1 MSSATFAFDP
11 TAKSFVPANKCQS
24 GNLDHPSF
32 WGDSVSAVPLE
43 QPSNVASK
51 VASKVARKKCWADE
65 ESDDETEPPAQATAC
80 AVSAS
85 ETDASAQTTACAV
98 SASETEAS
106 AKATACA
113 VASSETDASAQAP
126 TSSKAQKPIQKNS
139 TWAAA
144 LSAAGVST
152 QAHAKAPAKVEPKAP
167 AKVEP
172 KAPTRAP
179 ARAPA
184 RAPVESPLESF
195 LPPLTEFVKAYRKET
210 RFKSGDHGFYVTNVV
225 KALPKELVDR
235 MEIFLRNDGSLREF
249 MVAVTE
255 IVCLHDDLVF
265 TYFPAQKA
273 TKKTFHV
280 NFSLLLHK
288 PGVVLEARKPPA
300 RPSP

>member
-24 GNLDHPSF
+24 GNLDRTPF
-32 WGDSVSAVPLE
+32 WGDSDSSSPLE
-43 QPSNVASK
+43 QPSDVASKIASK
-51 VASKVARKKCWADE
+51 VAPKKCWADV
-65 ESDDETEPPAQATAC
+65 ESDDDTEPPAQDTAP
-80 AVSAS
+80 AVS
-85 ETDASAQTTACAV
+85 V
-98 SASETEAS
+98 SETEAS

-126 TSSKAQKPIQKNS
+126 TSSKAQKPIPENS

-144 LSAAGVST
+144 FSAAGVST
-152 QAHAKAPAKVEPKAP
+152 LAHAKAPAKVEPKAP

-172 KAPTRAP
+172 KAP

-184 RAPVESPLESF
+184 RAPLESF
-195 LPPLTEFVKAYRKET
+195 LLALTEFVKRYRKEI
-210 RFKSGDHGFYVTNVV
+210 RYESGNHGFYVTNVV
-225 KALPKELVDR
+225 KALPKDLVDR
-235 MEIFLRNDGSLREF
+235 MEIFLRNDGSLHEL

-255 IVCLHDDLVF
+255 IVCLHDDLDF
-265 TYFPAQKA
+265 TIFPAQKA

>member
-1 MSSATFAFDP
+1 MMSSTSFVLNAA
-11 TAKSFVPANKCQS
+11 AKSFVPSKNTCHSVCASAQTT
-24 GNLDHPSF
+24 LDHPSF

-43 QPSNVASK
+43 QPSNVSSK

-65 ESDDETEPPAQATAC
+65 ESDDETDTSAQATAC

-85 ETDASAQTTACAV
+85 ETDV
-98 SASETEAS
+98 
-106 AKATACA
+106 
-113 VASSETDASAQAP
+113 SAQASP
-126 TSSKAQKPIQKNS
+126 PSSKAQKPIQTNS

-152 QAHAKAPAKVEPKAP
+152 QAHAKAPAKVEAKAP

-184 RAPVESPLESF
+184 VSPFKTFKSELI
-195 LPPLTEFVKAYRKET
+195 EFVMLYRKET
-210 RFKSGDHGFYVTNVV
+210 RYESGNHGFYVTNVA
-225 KALPKELVDR
+225 KYLSKDLVDW

-255 IVCLHDDLVF
+255 IVCLHDDLAF

-288 PGVVLEARKPPA
+288 PGVVLEARKAPA
-300 RPSP
+300 RP